1 MKKIERVKYKVTKK
15 KNKEIRK
22 QSGNPFDEFD
32 KLGTGGTVVSV
43 LADEVTKPLRNKI
56 SYDIVGL
63 QGYRSGEDPAQGSD
77 MYNKVYLKAGKFL
90 KLLSKIFV
98 GLLLGGSVIGI
109 LFAEAGKRIRIIFV
123 TAFVCLLLSGI
134 KGVLGKFKK
143 R

>member
-1 MKKIERVKYKVTKK
+1 
-15 KNKEIRK
+15 
-22 QSGNPFDEFD
+22 
-32 KLGTGGTVVSV
+32 
-43 LADEVTKPLRNKI
+43 
-56 SYDIVGL
+56 
-63 QGYRSGEDPAQGSD
+63 

-134 KGVLGKFKK
+134 KGVIGKFKK